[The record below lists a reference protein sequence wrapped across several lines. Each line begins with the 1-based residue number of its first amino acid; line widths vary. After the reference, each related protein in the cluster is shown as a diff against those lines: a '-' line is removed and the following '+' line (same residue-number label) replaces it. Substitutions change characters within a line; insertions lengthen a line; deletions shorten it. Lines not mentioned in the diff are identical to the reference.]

1 MSVERGELDRLQGEY
16 RAAVDAWRVTIGHE
30 ESLAAGVH
38 EAAELDQWEAA
49 HFAEEA
55 ARSHAKAA
63 KAAYEDA
70 LRREIFHF

>member
-16 RAAVDAWRVTIGHE
+16 RAAVDAWREAIGQE
-30 ESLAAGVH
+30 EALAAGVH
-38 EAAELDQWEAA
+38 EAAELDRWEAA
-49 HFAEEA
+49 HEAEEA
-55 ARSHAKAA
+55 ARDRAKAA